1 MRETNACRGDASG
14 QEQQEQKKGVEE
26 SVSFSPCRETLL
38 VAVVVV
44 CHVLR
49 FCLCWWRMRV
59 QGSVS
64 PRGVREYGE
73 ESVQKASVYRL
84 PMQSSFHSSLSSTAE

>member
-1 MRETNACRGDASG
+1 MAITAAAGIAAACNTDVSQHRHLIPRRRASEINACRGDDSG
-14 QEQQEQKKGVEE
+14 YEQQEQKKGVEE

-59 QGSVS
+59 QRPV
-64 PRGVREYGE
+64 
-73 ESVQKASVYRL
+73 
-84 PMQSSFHSSLSSTAE
+84 